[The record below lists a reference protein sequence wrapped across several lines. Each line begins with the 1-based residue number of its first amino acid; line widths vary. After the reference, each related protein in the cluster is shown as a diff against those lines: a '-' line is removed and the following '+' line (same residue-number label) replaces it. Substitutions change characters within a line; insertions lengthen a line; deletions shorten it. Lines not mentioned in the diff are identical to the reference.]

1 MAKKSVYLEINPE
14 TLLKWKQLWQP
25 RDAWELS
32 HLTGF
37 TDNTI
42 RAIIRRGT
50 APNEK
55 VIRQI
60 DEYYDQKIFLLS
72 QLIEA

>member
-1 MAKKSVYLEINPE
+1 MAKKSVYLEIPQE

-25 RDAWELS
+25 KDAWELS
-32 HLTGF
+32 DITGF
-37 TDNTI
+37 TDNTV
-42 RAIIRRGT
+42 RAMIRRGT

-55 VIRQI
+55 VIREI
-60 DEYYDQKIFLLS
+60 DEYYDKKIFLLS